1 MKISLKEISRLDTA
15 EEMISQLEDIAIE
28 SIPNETERRENDR
41 KNKGTDPHWSMV
53 QYQVF

>member
-15 EEMISQLEDIAIE
+15 EEMTSQLEDIAIE